1 MRTLVINQDDLWA
14 ARWDGHERAQ
24 LRRLSR
30 LPLAEKLR
38 WLEEADELVRHLRQA
53 RQLPARED
61 ATDGRRSPS
70 G

>member
-1 MRTLVINQDDLWA
+1 MRTLVNKQDDVWP

-53 RQLPARED
+53 RQPLAREG
-61 ATDGRRSPS
+61 ATNARRSPS